1 MVLTSTGPIWIS
13 ISDGNNSNRLSIR
26 ISGVECNH
34 DKSRVKRDRVQELWA
49 KIQSVGAHKGILFAT
64 AGFQSGAIEFAKSH
78 GIALVEIA
86 DGRSSY
92 VVKTGAPQ
100 VVEQHLEPSALVRER
115 RGGQSIPFAI
125 ASKRVLCAKSWL

>member
-13 ISDGNNSNRLSIR
+13 ISDGNNSNRLFR
-26 ISGVECNH
+26 ISGVECKH

-92 VVKTGAPQ
+92 VVKTGARQ
-100 VVEQHLEPSALVRER
+100 VVEQHLETSALVRER

-125 ASKRVLCAKSWL
+125 TSKRVLCAKSWL